1 MKIRVKKIVELVDSD
16 IKYLI
21 DVGSD
26 HCWLGIELLKLNKCQ
41 HIINIEKNKGP
52 HLQGIHNIE
61 NQNLLSRTTNIIND
75 GLVGIEDYI
84 KMVDTIVIAGM
95 GTNNIIDILEPN
107 KVKFNQLIIQSNS
120 DLAKL
125 RGYIINDLKLKIIN
139 EVYVKENNLIYAIL
153 NIKNEPIDKQYSKW
167 EIFFG
172 RDDTIINKDLFF
184 ELLNNRLKYLLDNRN
199 ILINNQKL
207 NNEYELIN
215 KRLKNEN

>member
-1 MKIRVKKIVELVDSD
+1 MKIRVKKIVELVDND

-52 HLQGIHNIE
+52 HLQGIHNIK

-125 RGYIINDLKLKIIN
+125 RCYIINDLKLKIIN

-153 NIKNEPIDKQYSKW
+153 NIKNEPIDKQYSEW

-184 ELLNNRLKYLLDNRN
+184 EFLNNRLKYLLDNRN